1 MDIRYTDPGFG
12 YSIDSIFLF
21 QTEDETPFWTDSL
34 YYFYPQLD
42 KARMTALSPADRRA
56 YVADTLQGVYEQLQ
70 PELARKAQ
78 AYTAHWQDHRPQVEA
93 AFSEAFETDTR
104 LLFNDLQGRITLNPV
119 CPRFLQEHAFDV
131 FHLNSE
137 RGALG
142 ISLHEMIHFLWFR
155 AWNDLHHDS
164 RDDYERPHMK
174 WILSEMVVESIMRDP
189 RLSSINPYFPRE
201 HGGCVYPYF
210 QDMVLE
216 GHPALDTLDAMYRQR
231 DGIRAFMAES
241 YAWCLHHEAEIRA
254 HIQQAEQTF

>member
-1 MDIRYTDPGFG
+1 MDIRYADPGFA

-34 YYFYPQLD
+34 YCFYPQLD
-42 KARMTALSPADRRA
+42 RARMTALSPSDRRA
-56 YVADTLQGVYEQLQ
+56 YVTDTLRGVYEQLQ
-70 PELARKAQ
+70 PELTRKAQ
-78 AYTAHWQDHRPQVEA
+78 ACTAHWQAHRPQVEA

-104 LLFNDLQGRITLNPV
+104 LLFNDMQGRITLNPV
-119 CPRFLQEHAFDV
+119 CPRFLQERAFDV

-142 ISLHEMIHFLWFR
+142 VSLHEMIHFLWFHV
-155 AWNDLHHDS
+155 WNDLYHDS
-164 RDDYERPHMK
+164 WDEYEQPHIK

-189 RLSSINPYFPRE
+189 RLSGINPYFPRE
-201 HGGCVYPYF
+201 YGGCVYPCF
-210 QDMVLE
+210 QDMALE

-241 YAWCLHHEAEIRA
+241 YAWCLAHEADIRA

>member
-78 AYTAHWQDHRPQVEA
+78 AYTAHWQAHRPQVEA

-155 AWNDLHHDS
+155 
-164 RDDYERPHMK
+164 
-174 WILSEMVVESIMRDP
+174 V
-189 RLSSINPYFPRE
+189 
-201 HGGCVYPYF
+201 
-210 QDMVLE
+210 
-216 GHPALDTLDAMYRQR
+216 
-231 DGIRAFMAES
+231 
-241 YAWCLHHEAEIRA
+241 
-254 HIQQAEQTF
+254 